1 MKLKSILLGTLIMAT
16 SSLAF
21 SQTSNLRKGK
31 ASYDKFS
38 EVKAI
43 GNPSLGASDLNAA
56 KDALAQATEHEKT
69 SGLAETWV
77 YYALVNADLA
87 LLDTTGGADALIEE
101 AVAARDKAVSLDT
114 ENEFEQNLSILNSI
128 LAQNELNKGVAAWD
142 SQDFATAY
150 TAFDKGLNYL
160 PGDTTL
166 LYYSGLAAVNSQN
179 FEGALEKYIE
189 LVPIDS
195 FSSNKQIILDVS
207 RIYLMQGDTTNAIK
221 YAELGA
227 TKYPEDPDLA
237 TQNIE
242 LNLMAGN
249 EDKIINTINDQVSRD
264 PDNKILH
271 YYLGIAYSALED
283 TEKAE
288 AAYRKALEI
297 DPDYLE
303 ANINVGGLILN
314 KGIDFFNKT
323 NNASLQQAEYDAEI
337 KKAYDIFDSALPFLQ
352 KAVDLDGTS
361 FLALTNL
368 KKYYEI
374 KEDQPK
380 IDELQARLDALQQ

>member
-1 MKLKSILLGTLIMAT
+1 
-16 SSLAF
+16 
-21 SQTSNLRKGK
+21 
-31 ASYDKFS
+31 
-38 EVKAI
+38 
-43 GNPSLGASDLNAA
+43 
-56 KDALAQATEHEKT
+56 KT
-69 SGLAETWV
+69 SQLAETWT

-87 LLDTTGGADALIEE
+87 LLDSTE
-101 AVAARDKAVSLDT
+101 AAEGYIQTAVEARDKAVSLDT
-114 ENEFEQNLSILNSI
+114 EKEHEQNLSILNSI
-128 LAQNELNKGVAAWD
+128 LAQHELNKGVAAWD

-195 FSSNKQIILDVS
+195 FSNNKQVTLDVS
-207 RIYLMQGDTTNAIK
+207 RIYLMQGDTSNAIK

-227 TKYPEDPDLA
+227 TKYPDDPELA

-249 EDKIINTINDQVSRD
+249 EEKIINTINSQISRE
-264 PDNKILH
+264 PDNKNLH

-283 TEKAE
+283 VEQAE
-288 AAYRKALEI
+288 AAYRKAVEL
-297 DPDYLE
+297 DPNYLE
-303 ANINVGGLILN
+303 ANINLGGLILN
-314 KGIDFFNKT
+314 KGIDQFNKT
-323 NNASLQQAEYDAEI
+323 NNASLPQAEYDAEI

-352 KAVDLDGTS
+352 KAVEVDPNS

-374 KEDQPK
+374 K
-380 IDELQARLDALQQ
+380 

>member
-1 MKLKSILLGTLIMAT
+1 MNLKPILLGTLIIA
-16 SSLAF
+16 SSVAY
-21 SQTSNLRKGK
+21 SQTSNLRKAK
-31 ASYDKFS
+31 ASYEKFN

-43 GNPSLGASDLNAA
+43 GNASLGASDLATA
-56 KDALAQATEHEKT
+56 KDALEKAIENEKT
-69 SGLAETWV
+69 SELAETWT

-87 LLDTTGGADALIEE
+87 LLDSTEGSDSLIQ
-101 AVAARDKAVSLDT
+101 KAVSAREKAISLDT
-114 ENEFEQNLSILNSI
+114 EKENEQNLTILNSI
-128 LAQNELNKGVAAWD
+128 LAQHELNKGVAAWD
-142 SQDFATAY
+142 SQDFASAY

-179 FEGALEKYIE
+179 FGEALKKYIQ

-195 FSSNKQIILDVS
+195 FSNNKQVILDVS
-207 RIYLMQGDTTNAIK
+207 RIYLMEGDTTNAIK

-249 EDKIINTINDQVSRD
+249 EEKIINTINEQVTRE
-264 PDNKILH
+264 PDNKNLH
-271 YYLGIAYSALED
+271 YYLGIAYSALDD

-297 DPDYLE
+297 DPNYLE
-303 ANINVGGLILN
+303 ANINLGGLILN
-314 KGIDFFNKT
+314 KGIDYFNKT

-352 KAVDLDGTS
+352 KAVEVDGSS

-374 KEDQPK
+374 KEDQAK
-380 IDELQARLDALQQ
+380 IDELQARLDALEQ

>member
-1 MKLKSILLGTLIMAT
+1 MKLKSVLLGALIIA
-16 SSLAF
+16 SSVAY
-21 SQTSNLRKGK
+21 SQTSNLRKAK
-31 ASYDKFS
+31 ASYDKFN
-38 EVKAI
+38 EVKSI
-43 GNPSLGASDLNAA
+43 GNAALGASDLAAA
-56 KDALAQATEHEKT
+56 KDALEKAIENEKT
-69 SGLAETWV
+69 NQLAETWT

-87 LLDTTGGADALIEE
+87 LLDSTDQAESYIQTAVE
-101 AVAARDKAVSLDT
+101 AREKAISLDT
-114 ENEFEQNLSILNSI
+114 DKEFAENLGILNSI
-128 LAQNELNKGVAAWD
+128 LAQNELNKGVQAWD
-142 SQDFATAY
+142 SQDFAGAY
-150 TAFDKGLNYL
+150 TAFDKGLDYL

-195 FSSNKQIILDVS
+195 FSNNKQIVLDVS

-221 YAELGA
+221 YAELG
-227 TKYPEDPDLA
+227 TNKYPEDPELA

-249 EDKIINTINDQVSRD
+249 EEKIINTINSQISRE
-264 PDNKILH
+264 PDNKNLH

-283 TEKAE
+283 VEQAE
-288 AAYRKALEI
+288 AAYRKAVEL
-297 DPDYLE
+297 DPNYLE
-303 ANINVGGLILN
+303 ANINLGGLILN
-314 KGIDFFNKT
+314 KGIDQFNKT
-323 NNASLQQAEYDAEI
+323 NNASLPQAEYDAEI

-352 KAVDLDGTS
+352 KAVEVDPNS

-374 KEDQPK
+374 KEDTAK
-380 IDELQARLDALQQ
+380 IEELQARIDALER